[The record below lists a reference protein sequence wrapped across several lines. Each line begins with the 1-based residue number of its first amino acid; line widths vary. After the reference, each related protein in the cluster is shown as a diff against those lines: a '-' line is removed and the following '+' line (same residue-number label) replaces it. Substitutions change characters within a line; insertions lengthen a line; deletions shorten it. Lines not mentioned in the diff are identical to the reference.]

1 MVKCQDDGIVDK
13 TCDKRAEYGIINTT
27 ATYCPKHKNM
37 IIKNDKTIKMVNYT
51 KSQCK
56 INDCNKEARYGP
68 KLPKDILETMSKREK
83 LHICTDHHYLFPD
96 YVMLADG
103 LCILPECYNSKSRH
117 NIYCS
122 KCGADKPDY
131 LYIPRYICDIPICQ
145 KNKKGATFNIYGNT
159 IPIKCKDHATVEMVD
174 VVSKMCLTCDE
185 LCKQEI
191 ILPSER
197 KRPSYKDPATGLSK
211 YADYCDEH
219 RDKKTMIDVISKR
232 CAFEGCTHQPSFN
245 YADLKPLYCGII
257 GHKKEG
263 MINVHGEK
271 CGEIDP
277 ITLEKCTRSQIY
289 GLPFGKVFKCSYHK
303 TPEMIRIYKILCDY
317 PLGCEI
323 EPTFGFPD
331 KKFTRCAAHK
341 ENGMITRNPLCATNC
356 GNHASYGYPNT
367 LRTHCGG
374 CKLEGM
380 VLKNQICIKPN
391 CTKSAAFG
399 VTKREYCGEHR
410 DRNTMFDLTNI
421 YCKECKA
428 RALYGIPGNRVSHCE
443 RHAKKGMIFRPKIRC
458 EVKGC
463 GRTAVY
469 GVNNDIKRCEEH
481 VQDGDTNLIEKPCA
495 NCNFDA
501 ILDLNDYCLDC
512 ARVIKAS
519 TRLVKQTKIMDFLD
533 AYGFPGETT
542 DKVPEDSCD
551 RERPDRVFYFGNIVV
566 ILECD
571 EEQHKQYTAV
581 CERIRMFNISQ
592 IYGETP
598 VYFIRYNPDKFN
610 TGNEPFEQRSK
621 LLLSILDDILKEKI
635 ILPFCKCAA
644 LYLFYDGWKGII
656 PEWKIISERYVE
668 VITTEE
674 Q

>member
-1 MVKCQDDGIVDK
+1 MKPQKLLMVLGVSILIYYVARQVQIRHKYVENMEADKLLSQTEKRELQDYYASLLSKEPQDASKLSNKSKLKICPDHKNLFPTYILLDGPLCTSPECFNKAVAKEKYCNPCGKVLIEGYIVPVKYPCLDEQCYSKLQK
-13 TCDKRAEYGIINTT
+13 TH
-27 ATYCPKHKNM
+27 ATY
-37 IIKNDKTIKMVNYT
+37 
-51 KSQCK
+51 
-56 INDCNKEARYGP
+56 
-68 KLPKDILETMSKREK
+68 
-83 LHICTDHHYLFPD
+83 
-96 YVMLADG
+96 
-103 LCILPECYNSKSRH
+103 
-117 NIYCS
+117 
-122 KCGADKPDY
+122 
-131 LYIPRYICDIPICQ
+131 
-145 KNKKGATFNIYGNT
+145 NIYGIK
-159 IPIKCKDHATVEMVD
+159 IPIRCAYHASPEMVD
-174 VVSKMCLTCDE
+174 VVSKMCIECE
-185 LCKQEI
+185 KLCEQGLI
-191 ILPSER
+191 SPFDR
-197 KRPSYKDPATGLSK
+197 TRPSYGDDACKKSG
-211 YADYCDEH
+211 DYCDEH
-219 RDKKTMIDVISKR
+219 RDKKTMVDVVSKR

-277 ITLEKCTRSQIY
+277 ITLEKCTRSQVY
-289 GLPFGKVFKCSYHK
+289 GLPFGKVSRCSYHK
-303 TPEMIRIYKILCDY
+303 TPEMIRIYKVLCDY
-317 PLGCEI
+317 PLGCET
-323 EPTFGFPD
+323 EPSFGFPD

-341 ENGMITRNPLCATNC
+341 ENGMITRNPLCVNNC
-356 GNHASYGYPNT
+356 GYHASHGYPNT
-367 LRTHCGG
+367 LRTHCND

-380 VLKNQICIKPN
+380 VLKNQICKDSK
-391 CTKSAAFG
+391 CTITASFG
-399 VTKREYCGEHR
+399 VTNRDYCDKHR
-410 DRNTMFDLTNI
+410 NKNTMFDLTNI

-458 EVKGC
+458 EIKGC
-463 GRTAVY
+463 GKTAVY
-469 GVNNDIKRCEEH
+469 GINNDIKRCEEH

-621 LLLSILDDILKEKI
+621 LLLSILNDILKEKI